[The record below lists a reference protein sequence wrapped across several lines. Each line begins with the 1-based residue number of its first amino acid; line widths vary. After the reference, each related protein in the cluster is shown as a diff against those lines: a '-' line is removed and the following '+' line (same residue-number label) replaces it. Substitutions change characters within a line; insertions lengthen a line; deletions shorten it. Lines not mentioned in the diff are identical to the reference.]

1 MTMNPNPNP
10 DPNQIYTPP
19 GGPPQGPPPP
29 AGIYEAIGE
38 EGLYQL
44 LDDFYRRLG
53 ESTIQDIFPQGEMAL
68 KAASEKSA
76 DFFIGLLGGPPLY
89 HQRYGPPRLRARHLP
104 FPIPDASRIVW
115 LQCFAESLDV
125 ATAEERFPVGLR
137 DPFYAFLESF
147 STWMVNRAS

>member
-1 MTMNPNPNP
+1 MNPIP
-10 DPNQIYTPP
+10 DSNQIYTPP

-38 EGLYQL
+38 SGLYRL
-44 LDDFYRRLG
+44 LEDVYERLG
-53 ESTIQDIFPQGEMAL
+53 VSSISQIFPQGDLAL
-68 KAASEKSA
+68 KAASQKSA

-104 FPIPDASRIVW
+104 FPIPDSARLIW
-115 LQCFAESLDV
+115 LQCFSESLD
-125 ATAEERFPVGLR
+125 AAIADHRFPADLR
-137 DPFYAFLESF
+137 DPFYTFLESF